1 MSDDGRLVVVTGA
14 TAGIGAAAAVEL
26 AKRGDRV
33 IPVGRDYDRLEKIAD
48 KIGETAGGGRP
59 TPLQGD
65 FAKLDDVR
73 RVAGEL
79 LDRHERIDVLVN
91 NAGLVMGERQL
102 TEDGYETTFQVN
114 HLAPFLLTNL
124 LLDRLRE
131 SAPARVVTTSSD
143 AHRSG
148 QIAFDDLQGEGEFSS
163 WRAYGQSKLAN
174 VLFTREL
181 ARRTEEDDI
190 TANALHP
197 GVIRTSLNRNQ
208 GGLFALG
215 WLVAKPFFGSPR
227 RGASTIVHLATSDE
241 GGQVSGEYF
250 TKSEKQP
257 LGRRAIDE
265 DSARRLWEV
274 SEELTGL
281 QASL

>member
-1 MSDDGRLVVVTGA
+1 MTEDGRVVVVTGA

-33 IPVGRDYDRLEKIAD
+33 IPVGRDHERLEKVAD
-48 KIGETAGGGRP
+48 RIGEAAGGGRP
-59 TPLQGD
+59 TPLQAD

-73 RVAGEL
+73 RLADDVR
-79 LDRHERIDVLVN
+79 DRHERIDVLVN
-91 NAGLVMGERQL
+91 NAGLVMGERRL

-124 LLDRLRE
+124 LLDRLRD
-131 SAPARVVTTSSD
+131 SAPARVITTSSD
-143 AHRSG
+143 AHRNAR
-148 QIAFDDLQGEGEFSS
+148 IDFDDLHGEREFAG

-181 ARRTEEDDI
+181 ARRTQDDDI
-190 TANALHP
+190 TANAVHP

-215 WLVAKPFFGSPR
+215 WLVAKPFFGSPK

-257 LGRRAIDE
+257 LGRRATDDE
-265 DSARRLWEV
+265 AARRLWEV
-274 SEELTGL
+274 SEDLTGL
-281 QASL
+281 NG